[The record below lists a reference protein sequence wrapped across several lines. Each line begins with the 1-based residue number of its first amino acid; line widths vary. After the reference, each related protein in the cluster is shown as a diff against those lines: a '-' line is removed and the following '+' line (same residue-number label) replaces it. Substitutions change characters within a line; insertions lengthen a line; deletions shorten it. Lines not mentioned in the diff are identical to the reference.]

1 MSSLLT
7 LVQSGRRAQEGLCE
21 SLGPEAREDPMR
33 QNQERLLIMP
43 YPEKGDRM
51 CFINA
56 REVT

>member
-7 LVQSGRRAQEGLCE
+7 VVQSGRRAQEGLCE

-43 YPEKGDRM
+43 YPEKGDWVHL
-51 CFINA
+51 ISA
-56 REVT
+56 KEVT